1 MDEAR
6 YALLGV
12 VLVFLFVVAV
22 AIAAGVC
29 AVIARWRVL
38 DVPDERSAH
47 VRPVP
52 TLGGLGIVVGTAVA
66 LVCSGLFFPLPVVW
80 PALSVGVAILCM
92 LVYDEIRPMGRV
104 SKLAIQCGAALVLI
118 SGDVVLYRVDL
129 PVVGAVQ
136 LSWAAMPLTF
146 LWLVGVQNIYNFMD
160 GMDGIA
166 GVEGCLASCLIAG
179 LTAFVS
185 PSLTLVCMVLAGAC
199 VGFLCFNFPPAR
211 IFMGD
216 VGSHFL
222 GLMLGVIA
230 VWGASEGVPFWIAV
244 LCLGAFLYDGTYTL
258 LRRLLRGENI
268 TQAHRFHLYQ
278 RLNRMGWTPRSVL
291 CLYGCFTGLLGA
303 VGYFYFFRYPYL
315 SLGFGCV
322 VAALMVLGTARLERC
337 WRRLSA

>member
-1 MDEAR
+1 M
-6 YALLGV
+6 
-12 VLVFLFVVAV
+12 
-22 AIAAGVC
+22 
-29 AVIARWRVL
+29 IARWRVL
-38 DVPDERSAH
+38 DVPGERSAH

-52 TLGGLGIVVGTAVA
+52 TLGGLGIVVGTAAA
-66 LVCSGLFFPLPVVW
+66 LVCGGAFFPLPAVW
-80 PALSVGVAILCM
+80 PALSVGAAILCT
-92 LVYDEIRPMGRV
+92 LVYDEIRPLGRV
-104 SKLAIQCGAALVLI
+104 SKLAIQCSASLVLI
-118 SGDVVLYRVDL
+118 GGGAVLYRVDL

-136 LSWAAMPLTF
+136 LSWGGVLLTF
-146 LWLVGVQNIYNFMD
+146 LWLMGVQNIYNFMD

-179 LTAFVS
+179 LAASIS
-185 PSLTLVCMVLAGAC
+185 PSLSLVCIVLAGAC

-244 LCLGAFLYDGTYTL
+244 LCLGAFLYDGIYTL

-278 RLNRMGWTPRSVL
+278 RLNRMGWTPRAVL
-291 CLYGCFTGLLGA
+291 CLYGGFTGMLGA
-303 VGYFYFFRYPYL
+303 VGYCYFFGYPHL
-315 SLGFGCV
+315 SLGVGCA
-322 VAALMVLGTARLERC
+322 VAALMGLGTAWLERC
-337 WRRLSA
+337 WRRLLA